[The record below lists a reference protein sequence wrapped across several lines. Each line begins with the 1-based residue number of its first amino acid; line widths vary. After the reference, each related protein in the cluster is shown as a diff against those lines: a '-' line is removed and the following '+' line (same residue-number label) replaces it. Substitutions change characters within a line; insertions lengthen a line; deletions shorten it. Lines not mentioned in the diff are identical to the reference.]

1 MKRIILAA
9 LLIIGLVAGIVVK
22 IRAQSAALQ
31 GPPRGS
37 GVIEGT
43 DLDIAAQISARIE
56 GVVVKKGQR
65 VENNQLLAVLDCADV
80 NAAIAE
86 AQARVAAAEAQ
97 HAAARANVSAARR
110 ATSVALVQAEAAKA
124 RGDALEQRSGI
135 AQRNLDRLINAG
147 DSVSIASVD
156 QNQAE
161 ASSLVLEQRAA
172 VETARA
178 TAAQAGVA
186 AAQGDA
192 ARSSELAAAAAIE
205 SAKANLQRALL
216 LRRECELHA
225 PRSGYVEEVYLE
237 PGEVAPRGGALL
249 RLVDIEEV
257 KIIFY
262 LPNEEIGRV
271 RLGQSASV
279 SADAYGST
287 RFTGA
292 VTSISMEAAFTP
304 RNIQTR
310 TDRDR
315 LVFPIEVTIKNVDH
329 RLRPGMPADVT
340 LVVGDTH

>member
-1 MKRIILAA
+1 MKRIIIAA
-9 LLIIGLVAGIVVK
+9 LLIIGLVAGIVLK

-56 GVVVKKGQR
+56 RVLVKKGQR
-65 VENNQLLAVLDCADV
+65 VDNNQLLAVLDCADV
-80 NAAIAE
+80 NATIAD

-97 HAAARANVSAARR
+97 HAAARASVNAARR
-110 ATSVALVQAEAAKA
+110 ATSVALVQAEAAKV

-135 AQRNLDRLINAG
+135 AQRNLERLVNAG

-161 ASSLVLEQRAA
+161 ASSLALEQRAA

-186 AAQGDA
+186 AAQGNA
-192 ARSSELAAAAAIE
+192 AKSSELAAAASIE

-225 PRSGYVEEVYLE
+225 PRSGYIEEVYLE

-249 RLVDIEEV
+249 RLVDLEEV

-271 RLGQSASV
+271 RMGQTASV
-279 SADAYGST
+279 VADAYANV
-287 RFTGA
+287 RFAGV
-292 VTSISMEAAFTP
+292 VTSVSMEAAFTP

-315 LVFPIEVTIKNVDH
+315 LVFPIEVTIKNADH

-340 LVVGDTH
+340 LAAGDTH